1 MEITYDKEYVV
12 VSSDDGEDIY
22 DQMKYY
28 QNLGFYIK
36 SRSDR
41 IVIMERDATDEPA
54 KPDKDYIK
62 EVKIFAKTDNFLN
75 VSSLFSVI
83 KNVFR
88 KKNK

>member
-36 SRSDR
+36 SRSAR
-41 IVIMERDATDEPA
+41 IVIMERDATDEA
-54 KPDKDYIK
+54 GKPYKDYIK
-62 EVKIFAKTDNFLN
+62 EVKMVAKTDNFLN
-75 VSSLFSVI
+75 VSSLFRVI

>member
-41 IVIMERDATDEPA
+41 IVIMERDATTEPA
-54 KPDKDYIK
+54 KPYKDYIK
-62 EVKIFAKTDNFLN
+62 EVKIFAKSDDFLN
-75 VSSLFSVI
+75 IPSFFRIV
-83 KNVFR
+83 KNIFR
-88 KKNK
+88 KKE